1 MKIFYINLK
10 NNILKNHNTLFNMM
24 NKRFKHVQIFIHEN
38 ISPYMAINHIPYVKQ
53 TTQGRGPTV
62 VKI

>member
-1 MKIFYINLK
+1 
-10 NNILKNHNTLFNMM
+10 MM
-24 NKRFKHVQIFIHEN
+24 NKRFWHVQIFIHEN

-62 VKI
+62 VKIYRI